1 MLSSGV
7 DNTERKLGEM
17 YKGYKQLA
25 LDTERVELLLKKE
38 AWLEFDNQ
46 SHRVDSLQAAPE
58 LLNEQQFQVEQRLQ
72 SIEEKIAK
80 LGAARPGTSMEQVI
94 DPIYQV

>member
-7 DNTERKLGEM
+7 VKTERKLGEM

-25 LDTERVELLLKKE
+25 LDTERVELLLKKQ
-38 AWLEFDNQ
+38 AWLEFDDQ
-46 SHRVDSLQAAPE
+46 SQRVDSLKTAPE
-58 LLNEQQFQVEQRLQ
+58 LLNEQQLQVEQRLQ

-80 LGAARPGTSMEQVI
+80 LGAARPGTSLEQVI